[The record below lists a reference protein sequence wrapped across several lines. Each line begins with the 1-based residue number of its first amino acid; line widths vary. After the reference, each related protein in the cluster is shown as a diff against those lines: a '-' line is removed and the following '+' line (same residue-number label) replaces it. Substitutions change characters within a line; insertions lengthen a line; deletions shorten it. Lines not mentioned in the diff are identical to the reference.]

1 MLIANSKLREN
12 IAEYILYMWQVEA
25 IVRSL
30 NFNID
35 AIFDTI
41 ITKMTSNEDAQE
53 DVREWYIE
61 LIKEMEESD
70 ITEKGHLRRVYE
82 VMDEIFFLHNTLLT
96 SLRDDKYIA
105 LFTEAYPIIEELKK
119 KADDDLNDVE
129 ICFTGLYGKLL
140 LKMQGK
146 EISKE
151 SEKGFAAFS
160 KVLAYLS
167 VKYKEFKK
175 GELKFQ
181 VSN

>member
-25 IVRSL
+25 MVRSL

-35 AIFDTI
+35 TIFDTI
-41 ITKMTSNEDAQE
+41 ITKMTSNEDAQD

-61 LIKEMEESD
+61 LIKEMEDSD
-70 ITEKGHLRRVYE
+70 ILEKGHLRRVHE
-82 VMDEIFFLHNTLLT
+82 VMDEVFFLHNTLLT

-105 LFTEAYPIIEELKK
+105 LFTESYPIIEELKSK
-119 KADDDLNDVE
+119 SGNDLNDIE

-151 SEKGFAAFS
+151 TEKGFTAFS
-160 KVLAYLS
+160 KVLGYLS
-167 VKYKEFKK
+167 AKYKSFKK
-175 GELKFQ
+175 GDLKFQ

>member
-12 IAEYILYMWQVEA
+12 IAEYILYMWQVEGM
-25 IVRSL
+25 VRSL

-35 AIFDTI
+35 AISDTI

-61 LIKEMEESD
+61 LIKEMEDSD
-70 ITEKGHLRRVYE
+70 ILEKGHLRRVHE
-82 VMDEIFFLHNTLLT
+82 VMDEVFFLHNTLLT

-105 LFTEAYPIIEELKK
+105 LFTEAYPVIEELK
-119 KADDDLNDVE
+119 ARAGEDLNDIE

-140 LKMQGK
+140 LKMQSK
-146 EISKE
+146 KISKE
-151 SEKGFAAFS
+151 TEKGFVAFS

-167 VKYKEFKK
+167 AKYKEFKK

>member
-12 IAEYILYMWQVEA
+12 IAEYVLYMWQVEA

-35 AIFDTI
+35 TIFDTI

-53 DVREWYIE
+53 DVKEWYVE
-61 LIKEMEESD
+61 LIKEMEDSD
-70 ITEKGHLRRVYE
+70 ILEKGHLRRVHE
-82 VMDEIFFLHNTLLT
+82 VMDEVFFLHNTLLT
-96 SLRDDKYIA
+96 SLRDEKYIT
-105 LFTEAYPIIEELKK
+105 LFTESYPIIEELKAK
-119 KADDDLNDVE
+119 SGEGLNDIE

-151 SEKGFAAFS
+151 TEKGFSAFS

-175 GELKFQ
+175 GDLKFQ